1 MNRLLCIAVCMLGL
15 TGQAHQLGVDRVT
28 LQELADNQYRLA
40 YNVQPGTPEALNR
53 PVLPPRCQ
61 WDESAGT
68 TTFAAG
74 LLFTTADKPLGAGD
88 TILLPWRR
96 NGVIFAVFWKDG
108 SQAQQFFLSGPEGI
122 AVELSQLKAGS
133 GGFASMAK
141 RYIQL
146 GIEHIGKGLDHLL
159 FVAGLLMLVRGRRRL
174 LLAITA
180 FTLAHSITLALSVL
194 GHIKIEL
201 ALVDCIIALSIVF
214 LAAENLHVQKGRMSL
229 SARWP
234 WIASF
239 GFGLIHGVGFADALN
254 ALGMPQREI
263 PPALLCFNV
272 GVELGQLMFVAV
284 WFAVL
289 GMLRRLA
296 CKLPT
301 SLLPAPAY
309 ALGIAGAWWFVER
322 LVALFAFA

>member
-1 MNRLLCIAVCMLGL
+1 MSRLLCIAICLLAL
-15 TGQAHQLGVDRVT
+15 TAPAHQLGVDRVT
-28 LQELADNQYRLA
+28 LQELEDNQYRIA
-40 YNVQPGTPEALNR
+40 YNVQPGTPEALNQ

-61 WDESAGT
+61 WDETAST
-68 TTFAAG
+68 TIFSAG
-74 LLFTTADKPLGAGD
+74 LLFTTADRPLGAGD
-88 TILLPWRR
+88 SILLPWRR

-108 SQAQQFFLSGPEGI
+108 TQAQQFFLSGPEGI
-122 AVELSQLKAGS
+122 TVELSQLKAGS

-141 RYIQL
+141 RYTQL

-194 GHIKIEL
+194 GHVRIEL
-201 ALVDCIIALSIVF
+201 TLVDCLIALSIVF
-214 LAAENLHVQKGRMSL
+214 LAEENLHMQKGRLGL

-239 GFGLIHGVGFADALN
+239 GFGLIHGIGFADALN

-263 PPALLCFNV
+263 PPALLFFNV
-272 GVELGQLMFVAV
+272 GVELGQLMFVAL

-289 GMLRRLA
+289 GTLRRLA
-296 CKLPT
+296 FKLPAT
-301 SLLPAPAY
+301 LSPASAY
-309 ALGIAGAWWFVER
+309 GLGIAGAWWFVER
-322 LVALFAFA
+322 LVALFA